1 MKTVT
6 VMKTIPFKKLA
17 GWQSEGKI
25 YLDESFQSNAR
36 WMTIDQQL
44 YMSSVMEGQAVT
56 PIVLGDIRAI
66 LENLRVAFGEDDED
80 YLFFKNLSDQGY
92 EYVTI
97 DGNNRA
103 RTISSYTLGEFP
115 LTQKQYQ
122 ICYQGTDIFK
132 CAKDTKY
139 YETLTVDIK
148 TYLDT
153 VPMNI
158 LVVTQSTRK
167 GLAELFAS
175 VNKGIS
181 LNHQEKRNAIM
192 CAFSERVRG
201 LVSKN
206 KKEFRMLFT
215 DNQINRRFA
224 DEMVVKTAFICSHGA
239 TVPIETISNATL
251 DNAYN
256 DKSPELRALSSH
268 VESIIDQI
276 LKKMVGKYGKGGLK
290 AGDKFLS
297 TFIDLV
303 MLMKYMKDQSVVID
317 DYKGF
322 YNWFAETQAERC
334 SSDEV
339 LYKGSDGTNLRTYAG
354 LLRSSSKTFLNL
366 RYGRLVESL
375 GNIPDGIVT
384 WRDKDRLFDPK
395 KRYAFWKR
403 QKGICPL
410 TLTSDPG
417 AAYIEP
423 RFIFNGTMTHI
434 DHRIPWSKGGGTGDD
449 NGQLVFASANL
460 AKSDSI
466 KPQEVGSL

>member
-1 MKTVT
+1 MKTIT
-6 VMKTIPFKKLA
+6 VMKVITFKKLA
-17 GWQSEGKI
+17 DLQSGGKI

-36 WMTIDQQL
+36 WITIDQQL
-44 YMSSVMEGQAVT
+44 YMSSVMEGRAVT

-66 LENLRVAFGEDDED
+66 LENLRVAFGENDED

-97 DGNNRA
+97 DGNNRT
-103 RTISSYTLGEFP
+103 RTTSSYTLGKFP
-115 LTQKQYQ
+115 LTEKQYQ
-122 ICYQGTDIFK
+122 ISYQGTDIFK
-132 CAKDTKY
+132 CAKDAKY
-139 YETLTVDIK
+139 YETLPADIK

-153 VPMNI
+153 VSMNI
-158 LVVTQSTRK
+158 LVVTQSTRE

-175 VNKGIS
+175 VNMGIS
-181 LNHQEKRNAIM
+181 LNQQEKRNAIM
-192 CAFSERVRG
+192 CEFGARVRG
-201 LVSKN
+201 LVSKYEE
-206 KKEFRMLFT
+206 EFRMLFT

-224 DEMVVKTAFICSHGA
+224 DELVVKTAFVCSHPG
-239 TVPIETISNATL
+239 VIETISHAVL
-251 DNAYN
+251 DKAYN
-256 DKSPELRALSSH
+256 DKSREFKALGTH

-276 LKKMVGKYGKGGLK
+276 LRKMVGKYGKGGLK

-303 MLMKYMKDQSVVID
+303 ILMKYMQEQSIVID

-322 YNWFAETQAERC
+322 YNWFAETQSERC

-339 LYKGSDGTNLRTYAG
+339 LYRGSDGTNLRTYAG

-366 RYGRLVESL
+366 RYGKLIESL

-384 WRDKDRLFDPK
+384 WRDKNRSFNAK
-395 KRYAFWKR
+395 KRYIFWKR
-403 QKGICPL
+403 QEGYCPL
-410 TLTSDPG
+410 RNE
-417 AAYIEP
+417 YIEP
-423 RFIFNGTMTHI
+423 RFIFDGNITHI
-434 DHRIPWSKGGGTGDD
+434 DHKMPWSKGGGSGED

-466 KPQEVGSL
+466 QIQEVESL